1 MIRIRHKLHL
11 LAALSILMVLTG
23 CASITDSSP
32 ETIEI
37 PNLGLTLTPVEGWHV
52 DETVTLDDPAK
63 GGVLLRLSPALQ
75 LSGAPKSGYG
85 PRVKTPSLET
95 LTDEQWTRFEKL
107 KKQPGVQ
114 VDTMKKE
121 SVKILEQKAM
131 LLTHR
136 YTLGTGPAQISV
148 SEQTWIMQHQNR
160 GLAFVISGR
169 TELVSPWEPQIQDM
183 LASLAPKVSAPN

>member
-1 MIRIRHKLHL
+1 M
-11 LAALSILMVLTG
+11 
-23 CASITDSSP
+23 
-32 ETIEI
+32 
-37 PNLGLTLTPVEGWHV
+37 

-75 LSGAPKSGYG
+75 LSGAPKFQVYLD
-85 PRVKTPSLET
+85 PLRVKTPSLET

-121 SVKILEQKAM
+121 SVKILEHRAM

-169 TELVSPWEPQIQDM
+169 TELVSPWEQQIQDM
-183 LASLAPKVSAPN
+183 LASLAPKVSATN

>member
-1 MIRIRHKLHL
+1 MIKIRHKLHL

-37 PNLGLTLTPVEGWHV
+37 PNLGLTLTPVEGWQV

-75 LSGAPKSGYG
+75 LSGAPKFQIYLD
-85 PRVKTPSLET
+85 PLRVKTPSLET

-169 TELVSPWEPQIQDM
+169 TELVSPWEQQIHDM
-183 LASLAPKVSAPN
+183 LASLAP